1 VSVKLWKKVEFVCK
15 KNKDRCNFGHGRH
28 GLCAGQHMCWLTSD
42 FTFRFASSEGRSC
55 SGLGVPS
62 ASSEAGSSRLE
73 ISPRI
78 TSGPM
83 EDTDH
88 FHVYC
93 PLTTKL
99 NSQAVTVDQ
108 DTAVLVK
115 NQRSAVLTLVQ
126 QPQVGGDYSNIQM
139 EELTVQVSP
148 RTHALLHL
156 SQLFF
161 PSGDEEVVQ
170 VRNRIRLAD
179 NEAIIL
185 KDGEGRYHFRY

>member
-1 VSVKLWKKVEFVCK
+1 
-15 KNKDRCNFGHGRH
+15 
-28 GLCAGQHMCWLTSD
+28 
-42 FTFRFASSEGRSC
+42 
-55 SGLGVPS
+55 
-62 ASSEAGSSRLE
+62 
-73 ISPRI
+73 
-78 TSGPM
+78 M

-115 NQRSAVLTLVQ
+115 NQRSGVLTLVQ
-126 QPQVGGDYSNIQM
+126 QPQ
-139 EELTVQVSP
+139 
-148 RTHALLHL
+148 
-156 SQLFF
+156 LFF
-161 PSGDEEVVQ
+161 PSEDEEVVQ